1 MTVVGSISLRGGSRW
16 RPSPGRRSWSIG
28 ARWLVKSGPNVDGW
42 LSPGHDGNVL
52 GDGPVNRERRGR
64 YCLPSRA
71 GGHPRVGAAGAP
83 GHLDAA
89 LVRIGTSAYSLSWG
103 PIGVEPRALSGKAG
117 MAGSSRRMPRAEGA
131 ELDSTAIALAAGVV
145 VERWPETL
153 IVATMSPRAI
163 RLLAIKGS

>member
-1 MTVVGSISLRGGSRW
+1 
-16 RPSPGRRSWSIG
+16 
-28 ARWLVKSGPNVDGW
+28 
-42 LSPGHDGNVL
+42 
-52 GDGPVNRERRGR
+52 
-64 YCLPSRA
+64 
-71 GGHPRVGAAGAP
+71 
-83 GHLDAA
+83 
-89 LVRIGTSAYSLSWG
+89 
-103 PIGVEPRALSGKAG
+103 